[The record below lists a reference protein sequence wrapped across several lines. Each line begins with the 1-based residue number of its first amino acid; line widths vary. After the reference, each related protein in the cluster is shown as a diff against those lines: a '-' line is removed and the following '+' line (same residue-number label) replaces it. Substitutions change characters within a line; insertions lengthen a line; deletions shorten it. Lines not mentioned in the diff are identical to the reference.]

1 MKTFEATRPS
11 VAAVPHL
18 VVGDRHENVC
28 MVRKLGE
35 LEPFVHVV
43 LPAQLSVAT
52 VQRLVD
58 PLGRNISF
66 GDKWTDR
73 ARQELTIQYAAK
85 VRLLSPADLRL
96 VTACAKTRNAIVH
109 RSPGSV
115 DEMNHE
121 RSRP

>member
-18 VVGDRHENVC
+18 VVGDRHEN
-28 MVRKLGE
+28 
-35 LEPFVHVV
+35 
-43 LPAQLSVAT
+43 A
-52 VQRLVD
+52 
-58 PLGRNISF
+58 
-66 GDKWTDR
+66 DR